1 MVPSLQGVSFTS
13 SSQIMRYQ
21 ERYFAPK
28 LFVVSEADLDILIL
42 CVYLVKMALAL
53 ALTACSDSLL
63 WLLAAILFWYLL
75 CISLFSDMSPSQA
88 FLYFGFSHLFH
99 PTDCGDSIEITTSQL
114 NISMSVSLYR
124 PNYYLFICLV
134 WFLFEEI
141 PSPVTSGRW
150 NLHVGRRL
158 SLENCLHIDEK
169 MRMWENC
176 RWEDGWCDKHRIFH
190 TYRKMLIQPSNLH
203 LI

>member
-1 MVPSLQGVSFTS
+1 MFCCWQINVFLLCVDIYFVSLCALT
-13 SSQIMRYQ
+13 
-21 ERYFAPK
+21 
-28 LFVVSEADLDILIL
+28 LIL
-42 CVYLVKMALAL
+42 PKP
-53 ALTACSDSLL
+53 
-63 WLLAAILFWYLL
+63 F
-75 CISLFSDMSPSQA
+75 CISNLA
-88 FLYFGFSHLFH
+88 I
-99 PTDCGDSIEITTSQL
+99 CSIQLICRNSRSQL

-134 WFLFEEI
+134 WFLFEQI

-150 NLHVGRRL
+150 DLHVGRRL

-176 RWEDGWCDKHRIFH
+176 RWKDRWCDKHRIFH